1 MAERKRKRITFR
13 LFLEDQRAAPL
24 KNRHPT
30 GKTAGMT
37 RSSLIFPALA
47 LALVAA
53 FGFALPGGFA
63 EMTPL
68 AVGMAVVLVVVLLGA
83 IFAAVRHA
91 DAIADRLGEPYGTIV
106 LTLAV
111 TVIEVALLASMMTS
125 GGGNPALI
133 RDTVFAV
140 VMIVVNG
147 LVGLCLVA
155 GGLRHH
161 EPEIQTP
168 GARTYLAVL
177 APLAVF
183 TLVMPNY
190 TLTTPGP
197 YYSALQLGFV
207 SAVTLLLYAAFLFVQ
222 TVRHVDYFQAP
233 GDDPHAAEYGPA
245 APFLASAVLLAISLV
260 GVILLSKKFAALL
273 DVALGRAGAPPAL
286 AGIIVALLV
295 LSPES
300 ISALKAARQN
310 VMQKSVNLALGSALA
325 TIGLTIPTVAIIS
338 LATGAEVVL
347 GLGAREVTLLALTL
361 FVSAVTFAAER
372 TNILFG
378 LVHLVIFACYLLLVF
393 AP

>member
-1 MAERKRKRITFR
+1 MRKTI
-13 LFLEDQRAAPL
+13 A
-24 KNRHPT
+24 
-30 GKTAGMT
+30 MT
-37 RSSLIFPALA
+37 RASIIFPALA
-47 LALVAA
+47 LTLVGL
-53 FGFALPGGFA
+53 FG
-63 EMTPL
+63 
-68 AVGMAVVLVVVLLGA
+68 VLLPAGFSAPTAMAGAVALALIIILFGA
-83 IFAAVRHA
+83 IFAAVHHA
-91 DAIADRLGEPYGTIV
+91 DAIAHRLGEPYGTIV

-125 GGGNPALI
+125 KGGNPALI

-147 LVGLCLVA
+147 LVGLCLIA

-168 GARTYLAVL
+168 GARAYLAVL

-183 TLVMPNY
+183 ALVMPNY
-190 TLTTPGP
+190 TLATPGP

-207 SAVTLLLYAAFLFVQ
+207 SAATLLLYAAFLFVQ

-233 GDDPHAAEYGPA
+233 GEDPHAATHGGG
-245 APFLASAVLLAISLV
+245 APLVVSAGMLALALV

-273 DVALGRAGAPPAL
+273 DIALAQVGAPPAL

-300 ISALKAARQN
+300 LSALKAARQN

-325 TIGLTIPTVAIIS
+325 TIGLTIPTVAVIS
-338 LATGAEVVL
+338 LVMGIDVEV
-347 GLGAREVTLLALTL
+347 GLGARDTVLLALTL
-361 FVSAVTFAAER
+361 FVSAVTFSAER

-378 LVHLVIFACYLLLVF
+378 LVHLVIFACYLFLVF